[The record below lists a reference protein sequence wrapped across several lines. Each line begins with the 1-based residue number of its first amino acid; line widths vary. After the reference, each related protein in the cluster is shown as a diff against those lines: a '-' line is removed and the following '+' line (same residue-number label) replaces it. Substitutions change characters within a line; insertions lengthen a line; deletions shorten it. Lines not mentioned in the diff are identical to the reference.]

1 MPKSIKR
8 GRRKNPKIIL
18 IDAESDRAERLAEA
32 LGKEGFKVITCRTT
46 HGVLG
51 CLRQENP
58 DAVIVE
64 VILPSKSGF
73 EIAARMQADRSLSQ
87 IPVFFTTDI
96 QDSGGGNHDYFSRP
110 FELSRLILTIRE
122 RIKV

>member
-1 MPKSIKR
+1 MKK
-8 GRRKNPKIIL
+8 GRRKIPKIIL
-18 IDAESDRAERLAEA
+18 IDAESDRAEKLAET
-32 LGKEGFKVITCRTT
+32 LGKEGFDVIKRRTT
-46 HGVLG
+46 RGVLG
-51 CLRQENP
+51 CLRREYP

-73 EIAARMQADRSLSQ
+73 DIAARMQADRRLSQ

-110 FELSRLILTIRE
+110 FEVSRLVHTLRE
-122 RIKV
+122 RTKMRS